1 MMQEDTHLFQG
12 MRRDNHPIRQDS
24 KFLWDARNIR
34 FTAVE
39 DNTLLSITNERG
51 TSDSLANFSG
61 KYLGHCIIGEYL
73 IIFTY
78 NVSDNL
84 NHIYRINK
92 QSLVSEPIYS
102 G

>member
-51 TSDSLANFSG
+51 TSDSLANLRG

-78 NVSDNL
+78 NVSDSL